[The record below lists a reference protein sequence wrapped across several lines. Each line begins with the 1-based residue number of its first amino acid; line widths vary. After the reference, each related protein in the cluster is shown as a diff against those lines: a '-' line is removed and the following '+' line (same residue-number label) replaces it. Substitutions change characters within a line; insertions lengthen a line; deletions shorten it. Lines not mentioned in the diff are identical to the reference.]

1 LDVLKKHGNKIQLI
15 RNYSNIVVNMF
26 QDKSIDFIY
35 VDARHDFCGVYEDL
49 SLYFQKLK
57 CNGIMAG
64 HDYHTVEEVIK
75 NSPNDDWGVCANGSR
90 ILINGGAVKA

>member
-1 LDVLKKHGNKIQLI
+1 
-15 RNYSNIVVNMF
+15 
-26 QDKSIDFIY
+26 
-35 VDARHDFCGVYEDL
+35 
-49 SLYFQKLK
+49 
-57 CNGIMAG
+57 MAG